1 MANMPSLK
9 YGKYAIF
16 CVLNESEECCNN
28 KQNVTLEW
36 IKSILKLNLIM
47 NYNILLAKQ

>member
-16 CVLNESEECCNN
+16 CVLNKSEASCN
-28 KQNVTLEW
+28 KMG
-36 IKSILKLNLIM
+36 IKRWSGLKAYLKLNLFI
-47 NYNILLAKQ
+47 NYFLLLAKQ